1 MDYYD
6 CFLVDCGDSCDEVVA
21 VVPWVEVN
29 AIAGAVLDGYVA
41 FA

>member
-6 CFLVDCGDSCDEVVA
+6 CFLVHCCHGRDDIVA
-21 VVPWVEVN
+21 VVPWVKVVPV
-29 AIAGAVLDGYVA
+29 AGIILDRYVA